1 MDIPITTNNNLWN
14 KICRL
19 ILLSEKERGI
29 RRIANGNVVSFVLKE
44 QKNNNPKVTRSNLL
58 SCLFLLDIRKV
69 KINATVKNIA
79 VTSMNGVPAISVI
92 AGSDKN
98 NKTDNIPW

>member
-1 MDIPITTNNNLWN
+1 MDIPITTNNNLWH

-44 QKNNNPKVTRSNLL
+44 QKNNNPNEY
-58 SCLFLLDIRKV
+58 
-69 KINATVKNIA
+69 KNSS
-79 VTSMNGVPAISVI
+79 TMGNFY
-92 AGSDKN
+92 
-98 NKTDNIPW
+98 